1 MSEELIPEFQRK
13 EAPHSGMPMTPE
25 EREAAIRELLPAEL
39 RQAAE
44 AELAARRPLTAG
56 TVLLF
61 LLLLT
66 LTAAAMLLTFP
77 RERFTRR
84 LTTPEFAGEERVDD
98 GYRERLEA
106 AIAAHDAGE
115 FRKYAALLLQPG
127 REILASRSPE
137 KARANERLLEL
148 YFNYYRGNPRKLLAE
163 TGKLLAFDPDS
174 LLGRSARAGAFLP
187 GTKFAALLVT
197 PKEELKE
204 RSDQAAALVQPL
216 VNLAGLRPAM
226 RNRVTRQLALALA
239 GQWIAAGCKDD
250 PGEPGFDEREH
261 ALALCRRYPAD
272 RELVRLRHDI
282 LQHIWSFP
290 WFWRTQVVE
299 GKRITAGE
307 LKKEFSDLQ
316 TLLERGEP

>member
-1 MSEELIPEFQRK
+1 
-13 EAPHSGMPMTPE
+13 
-25 EREAAIRELLPAEL
+25 
-39 RQAAE
+39 
-44 AELAARRPLTAG
+44 
-56 TVLLF
+56 
-61 LLLLT
+61 
-66 LTAAAMLLTFP
+66 
-77 RERFTRR
+77 
-84 LTTPEFAGEERVDD
+84 
-98 GYRERLEA
+98 
-106 AIAAHDAGE
+106 
-115 FRKYAALLLQPG
+115 
-127 REILASRSPE
+127 
-137 KARANERLLEL
+137 
-148 YFNYYRGNPRKLLAE
+148 
-163 TGKLLAFDPDS
+163 
-174 LLGRSARAGAFLP
+174 
-187 GTKFAALLVT
+187 
-197 PKEELKE
+197 
-204 RSDQAAALVQPL
+204 
-216 VNLAGLRPAM
+216 M

>member
-1 MSEELIPEFQRK
+1 MSEELIPEFQLTT
-13 EAPHSGMPMTPE
+13 APRGETPMTPE

-39 RQAAE
+39 RRAAE

-56 TVLLF
+56 HVLLF
-61 LLLLT
+61 LLFLALT
-66 LTAAAMLLTFP
+66 LGAMLLTFP
-77 RERFTRR
+77 RERFLRD
-84 LTTPEFAGEERVDD
+84 LSTPEFAGEETVDD

-106 AIAAHDAGE
+106 ALAARDAGE
-115 FRKYAALLLQPG
+115 FRKYAGLLLQPG

-148 YFNYYRGNPRKLLAE
+148 YFDYYRGNPRRLLAE

-187 GTKFAALLVT
+187 GDEFTRLLTT
-197 PKEELKE
+197 PLEELTE
-204 RSDQAAALVQPL
+204 RCGRAAELLEPL
-216 VNLAGLRPAM
+216 VDLAGLKPAM
-226 RNRVTRQLALALA
+226 RNRVTRQLALALT

-250 PGEPGFDEREH
+250 PGEPGFAERER

-299 GKRITAGE
+299 GKRVTAGE
-307 LKKEFSDLQ
+307 LKKEFTDLQ
-316 TLLERGEP
+316 TLLERSAL